1 VESYRGL
8 VRYFDFGINKRLGS
22 FQLLHFFERLGL
34 FVLFVCHVLALLIFR
49 YLPTSYSLPSFAK
62 DELTINGFVASNFL
76 ALCST
81 LLLLV
86 FFGVIFL
93 VAIFIPL

>member
-1 VESYRGL
+1 L
-8 VRYFDFGINKRLGS
+8 
-22 FQLLHFFERLGL
+22 
-34 FVLFVCHVLALLIFR
+34 
-49 YLPTSYSLPSFAK
+49 
-62 DELTINGFVASNFL
+62 VASNFL

-93 VAIFIPL
+93 VAIFAPLFSFF